1 MKEELYYLVPKELMD
16 LISRQLEV
24 LSETNNCGLTN
35 DKAKEML
42 SFKLIDLS
50 DEAIEERAEDY
61 VNNYYNRDMKSFYNV
76 EEILTIKHYS
86 KALTDL
92 KQKL

>member
-1 MKEELYYLVPKELMD
+1 MKEELYYLVPKEQLD

-86 KALTDL
+86 KALKDL

>member
-1 MKEELYYLVPKELMD
+1 MKEELYYIVPKEQLD

-50 DEAIEERAEDY
+50 DEAIEEKAT
-61 VNNYYNRDMKSFYNV
+61 
-76 EEILTIKHYS
+76 LKH
-86 KALTDL
+86 
-92 KQKL
+92 

>member
-1 MKEELYYLVPKELMD
+1 MQKTMKEELYYIVPKEQLD

-50 DEAIEERAEDY
+50 DEAIEEKAT
-61 VNNYYNRDMKSFYNV
+61 
-76 EEILTIKHYS
+76 LKH
-86 KALTDL
+86 
-92 KQKL
+92 

>member
-1 MKEELYYLVPKELMD
+1 MKEELYYLVPKEQLD

-35 DKAKEML
+35 DKAKEL
-42 SFKLIDLS
+42 VSFKVIDLS

-61 VNNYYNRDMKSFYNV
+61 VNNYYNRDMESFYNV

-86 KALTDL
+86 KALTEL

>member
-1 MKEELYYLVPKELMD
+1 MKEELYYLVPKEELD

-50 DEAIEERAEDY
+50 DEAIEVKANKEIKSEIGII
-61 VNNYYNRDMKSFYNV
+61 YYKQ
-76 EEILTIKHYS
+76 
-86 KALTDL
+86 ALIDL